1 MRHHPRSTR
10 LRMLQM
16 LLVLPILLAALL
28 AACSSAQEP
37 ADRYDYGRAGRAKLP
52 PMTLLNHQSIM
63 GDLLGKPTIP
73 VKTIGILVYDGAD
86 TMETIAPMVV
96 FSELMDVKLE
106 YVGLHSGKVSTSL
119 AEMMVEH
126 TIDDIDQLDVLV
138 VPGGS
143 RAGLEA
149 ALSNEALTPWLKRI
163 DAGTRLTAGVGY
175 GSVIL
180 GRAGLLQ
187 NKRIA
192 FDWPDA
198 EANTTALGSVY
209 DPARYTHDGKYWTS
223 GRSTA
228 AIDMSLAMLQAIAG
242 QRHTQAAMLDLEYD
256 PAPPFAGGT
265 PETTPA
271 ALLEAQSSRS
281 YRLGELSLLDLPVAA
296 ASGTATSPAEKAF
309 DIGILVYEDFFTM
322 DAIGPLTMLSQL
334 PDARV
339 RLIRFGGDDVLK
351 SGRTQIRVPTAAAD
365 VNALDALLIPGG
377 STGTWQMAQDPQALA
392 WIRKIDQHSRYT
404 GSVCSGAWI
413 LGATG
418 LLEGR
423 KATTNWY
430 RARQMMDLYGA
441 KFTPVRYVSDGKY
454 WTSAGVSAGID
465 LSVAMIAD
473 IADETAARTAM
484 LQTNYNPQPPIAGG
498 SPEKT
503 DDLVLDMMHQMY
515 DYVMLSPIKE
525 ERARRSRQSAEGKP

>member
-1 MRHHPRSTR
+1 MKHPSRSTR
-10 LRMLQM
+10 LRTLQM
-16 LLVLPILLAALL
+16 LLILPMLLAGLL

-37 ADRYDYGRAGRAKLP
+37 ADRYDYGRADRAKLP

-63 GDLLGKPTIP
+63 GDLLGKPAIP

-106 YVGLHSGKVSTSL
+106 YVGLHPGKVSTSL

-149 ALSNEALTPWLKRI
+149 ALRHETLMPWLKRI

-180 GRAGLLQ
+180 ARAGLLQ
-187 NKRIA
+187 NRRIA

-198 EANTTALGSVY
+198 EANATALGSVY
-209 DPARYTHDGKYWTS
+209 DPARYAHDGKYWTS

-242 QRHTQAAMLDLEYD
+242 PRHTQAAMLDLEYD

-271 ALLEAQSSRS
+271 ALIEAQSPRS
-281 YRLGELSLLDLPVAA
+281 YRLGELSLLDVPGSA
-296 ASGTATSPAEKAF
+296 ASSMEKTF

-334 PDARV
+334 PNARV
-339 RLIRFGGDDVLK
+339 RLIRFDGDDVLK

-392 WIRKIDQHSRYT
+392 WIRKIDTHSRYT

-418 LLEGR
+418 LLQGR

-430 RARQMMDLYGA
+430 RAGQMMDLYGA
-441 KFTPVRYVSDGKY
+441 KFTPARYVSDGKY

-484 LQTNYNPQPPIAGG
+484 LQTNYRPQPPIAGG

-515 DYVMLSPIKE
+515 DYVMLSSIKE
-525 ERARRSRQSAEGKP
+525 ERERRNKQAAEGKP

>member
-1 MRHHPRSTR
+1 MKYQPRPTR
-10 LRMLQM
+10 LRVLQI
-16 LLVLPILLAALL
+16 LLVLPMLLAGLL

-37 ADRYDYGRAGRAKLP
+37 ADRYDYGRADRAKLP
-52 PMTLLNHQSIM
+52 QMTLLNHQKIM
-63 GDLLGKPTIP
+63 GDLLGTPAIP
-73 VKTIGILVYDGAD
+73 VKTVGILVYDGAD

-106 YVGLHSGKVSTSL
+106 YVGLHAGTVATSL
-119 AEMMVEH
+119 VEMEVEH
-126 TIDDIDQLDVLV
+126 SIRDIDQLDVLV

-149 ALSNEALTPWLKRI
+149 ALRDDALMPWLKRI
-163 DAGTRLTAGVGY
+163 DAGTSLTAGVGY

-180 GRAGLLQ
+180 SRAGLLQ

-198 EANTTALGSVY
+198 EADAKALGSVY
-209 DPARYTHDGKYWTS
+209 DPARYAHDGKYWTS
-223 GRSTA
+223 TRSSA

-242 QRHTQAAMLDLEYD
+242 PRHTQAAMLDLEYD
-256 PAPPFAGGT
+256 PAPPFEGGT
-265 PETTPA
+265 PATTPA
-271 ALLEAQSSRS
+271 ALLEAQSPRS
-281 YRLGELSLLDLPVAA
+281 YRLGELSLVDLPTPMT
-296 ASGTATSPAEKAF
+296 ASSAEKTF
-309 DIGILVYEDFFTM
+309 EIGILVYEDFFTM

-334 PDARV
+334 PNARV
-339 RLIRFGGDDVLK
+339 RLIRFGGDNVLK
-351 SGRTQIRVPTAAAD
+351 SGRTQVRVPIAAAD
-365 VNALDALLIPGG
+365 VDTLDALLIPGG
-377 STGTWQMAQDPQALA
+377 STGTWQMTQDPQALA
-392 WIRKIDQHSRYT
+392 WIRRIDTHSRYT

-418 LLEGR
+418 LLQGR

-441 KFTPVRYVSDGKY
+441 NFTPARYVSDGKY

-473 IADETAARTAM
+473 IANETAARTAM
-484 LQTNYNPQPPIAGG
+484 LQTNYHPQPPIPGG

-515 DYVMLSPIKE
+515 DYVMLSSIKE
-525 ERARRSRQSAEGKP
+525 ERERRSKQPAKGKS